1 MSDKEWVLD
10 ELPSMGGLLWKAA
23 LKRGRKLAVGEALP
37 ALSVRCN
44 QLSFPPEELRKY
56 AAVVGA
62 DSAEGMPL
70 VAAHIL
76 AAPLHLFLLVQK
88 ESPLRA
94 MGLIHVRNTVKV
106 HKLIPRDALLDI
118 HVELVDSSWVHKGI
132 EAEVRTHVRVAGEL
146 VWEESSVVFSRQPG
160 AGDIPRTERAPLSP
174 TLESGGEAW
183 GLPESAGRRY
193 AGVSGDWN
201 PIHLYGWTAKLF
213 GFPAP
218 IVHGMWSFA
227 RCMSEFPMEPCVLD
241 VAFLRPVTLPSTPLF
256 RVHSEGRGDT
266 VFALLRDKDNKAY
279 LTGTYT
285 KITSQ
290 STTTEASG

>member
-1 MSDKEWVLD
+1 MSDNEWVLD

-62 DSAEGMPL
+62 DCAEGMPL
-70 VAAHIL
+70 VAPHIL

-88 ESPLRA
+88 VSPLRA

-106 HKLIPRDALLDI
+106 HQLIPGDALLDI
-118 HVELVDSSWVHKGI
+118 HVELVNSSWVHKGI
-132 EAEVRTHVRVAGEL
+132 EAEVRTHVRVGGEL

-160 AGDIPRTERAPLSP
+160 AGDIPRAERAPLSP

-256 RVHSEGRGDT
+256 RLHSEERGNT

-279 LTGTYT
+279 LTGTYK

-290 STTTEASG
+290 STTTEESR